1 MAQPVKR
8 FWSDVEVSAAGEITL
23 DGRSVRTPGRLP
35 LVVPY
40 PALAE
45 AVAQEWR
52 DVGETVDPR
61 AMPLTGLANAAIERV
76 AADPA
81 AFAGGLAV
89 YGGSDLLC
97 YRGEGPLAERQA
109 AAWDPVLAWA
119 RDRFDVTFIVTDGVM
134 PVEQPPRT
142 LVRLRET
149 VVALSPWLLA
159 PLSPILGLTGSLLL
173 GLALVEGAIDADTA
187 WSAAHVDEDWQ
198 AEQWGKDALAAE
210 TRAARAAEYR
220 AAIRFLKLVS
230 GRPDRTTLRS

>member
-1 MAQPVKR
+1 MKR
-8 FWSDVEVSAAGEITL
+8 FWKDVTVSPAGEIAL
-23 DGRSVRTPGRLP
+23 DARPVRTPGRLP

-45 AVAQEWR
+45 AIAQEWR

-97 YRGEGPLAERQA
+97 YRGEGPLADRQA
-109 AAWDPVLAWA
+109 AAWDPVLDWA
-119 RDRFDVTFIVTDGVM
+119 CARFDVTFTVTDGVM

-142 LVRLRET
+142 LARLREA
-149 VVALSPWLLA
+149 VVALSPWVLA
-159 PLSPILGLTGSLLL
+159 PLSPIVGLTGSLLL
-173 GLALVEGAIDADTA
+173 GLAVVEGAITADAA
-187 WSAAHVDEDWQ
+187 WAAAHVDEDWQ
-198 AEQWGKDALAAE
+198 AEQWGEDALAAE
-210 TRAARAAEYR
+210 TRAAREAEYR
-220 AAIRFLKLVS
+220 AAVRFFELVS
-230 GRPDRTTLRS
+230 G